1 MTIEEYKKEVEQV
14 RPQMLRLARSYL
26 KDDEEAEDAV
36 QDVLL
41 RLWQMLESLH
51 LPMAPMASVLVK
63 NRCVDI
69 IRRRRTTTSIPEN
82 LVDYEPTNDERY
94 AKVMQIADRLPTFQQ
109 TILRL
114 RRETAQTTS

>member
-41 RLWQMLESLH
+41 RLWQML
-51 LPMAPMASVLVK
+51 
-63 NRCVDI
+63 
-69 IRRRRTTTSIPEN
+69 
-82 LVDYEPTNDERY
+82 
-94 AKVMQIADRLPTFQQ
+94 
-109 TILRL
+109 
-114 RRETAQTTS
+114 